1 MSVHRTIARAAS
13 SRDTESMRDD
23 PSDPSTFRLLV
34 QLAAVATVVVMLLAG
49 AVLAVRAW
57 VTADP
62 DRGICR
68 VSETACEVSPL
79 ATIEQYTGVQFPAG
93 TQVIRSA
100 ADPGGQGGFGIQSVS
115 AVLRLPR
122 GSAVPA
128 LGDAAPASPDDP
140 GWATLRRA
148 GERTST
154 G

>member
-1 MSVHRTIARAAS
+1 MNHRTR
-13 SRDTESMRDD
+13 
-23 PSDPSTFRLLV
+23 STFRLLV
-34 QLAAVATVVVMLLAG
+34 QLATVATVVMMLLVG
-49 AVLAVRAW
+49 VVLPVRAW

-100 ADPGGQGGFGIQSVS
+100 ADPGGHGGFGVQSVS

-128 LGDAAPASPDDP
+128 LADAAPASPDDE
-140 GWATLRRA
+140 ARTTLRREGA
-148 GERTST
+148 SRIT
-154 G
+154 GVALARARDREHPGP